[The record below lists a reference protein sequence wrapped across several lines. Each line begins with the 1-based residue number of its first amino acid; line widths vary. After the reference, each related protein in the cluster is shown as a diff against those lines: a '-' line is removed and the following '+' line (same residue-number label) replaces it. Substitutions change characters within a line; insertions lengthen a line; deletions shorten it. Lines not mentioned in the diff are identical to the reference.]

1 MGTDGTHHKEALRGI
16 AGKADVQTL
25 YRGHRKKSQRF
36 MLRDEQKRR
45 IFTIF
50 ADGPLNINST
60 RADFINAYPGNPAI
74 RKLSGSFVLK
84 TSYPNIYYKR

>member
-1 MGTDGTHHKEALRGI
+1 MK
-16 AGKADVQTL
+16 
-25 YRGHRKKSQRF
+25 KKSQRF

-50 ADGPLNINST
+50 AVGPLNINST
-60 RADFINAYPGNPAI
+60 DFINAYPGNPAI